1 VPASEAKWSQASGRE
16 RPALEGNSF
25 VAFARRSETRV
36 TRAMKARQIRD
47 AREWIHIGRV
57 LTDAL
62 PYLRR
67 YAGECFVIKYG
78 GHAMGDDKLAASF
91 AKDIVLLKHAGI
103 DPIVVHGGGPQIGA
117 MLERLAVTSEFIDG
131 LRVTDKSTVEIVEM
145 VLSGSIN
152 KSIVQSINEA
162 GGQAIGLSGK
172 DGGLIKARKLR
183 RTKRDPESNIEKIL
197 DLGFVGEPQEVRP
210 ELLNN
215 LADSDVIPVIAPI
228 GVGPKG
234 ETYNINADTAAGAI
248 AGAMGAARF
257 FLLTDVVGVLDKQGV
272 LVPDL
277 TTQSAQTLI
286 EDGTIHG
293 GMIPKIETCIK
304 AVEEGVEAAVI
315 MDGRVPHAMLLEIF
329 TPHGV
334 GTLIGN
340 TEPVDEAD
348 PND

>member
-1 VPASEAKWSQASGRE
+1 
-16 RPALEGNSF
+16 
-25 VAFARRSETRV
+25 
-36 TRAMKARQIRD
+36 MIKARQIKE
-47 AREWIHIGRV
+47 AKEWIHLGRV

-62 PYLRR
+62 PYMRR

-78 GHAMGDDKLAASF
+78 GHAMGDSSLAASF

-117 MLERLAVTSEFIDG
+117 MLERLAVKSEFIDG
-131 LRVTDKSTVEIVEM
+131 LRVTDKETVGVVEM
-145 VLSGSIN
+145 VLSGAIN

-162 GGQAIGLSGK
+162 GGSAIGLSGK
-172 DGGLIKARKLR
+172 DSGLIKARKLR

-197 DLGFVGEPQEVRP
+197 DLGFVGEPAEIKP

-234 ETYNINADTAAGAI
+234 ETFNINADTAAGAI

-257 FLLTDVVGVLDKQGV
+257 FLLTDVVGVLDKQGN
-272 LVPDL
+272 LIPDL
-277 TTQSAQTLI
+277 TTEAAQALI
-286 EDGTIHG
+286 DDGTIHG
-293 GMIPKIETCIK
+293 GMIPKVETCIK
-304 AVEEGVEAAVI
+304 AVEQGVEAAVI

-340 TEPVDEAD
+340 PDVIEEVEAVDD
-348 PND
+348 